1 MRENL
6 CQLYNMTEDSCLE
19 YTENLKTE
27 YQEKQT
33 TQILT
38 KMKVVWKGY
47 MEPSTLPAE
56 ENI

>member
-38 KMKVVWKGY
+38 KMKVV
-47 MEPSTLPAE
+47 
-56 ENI
+56 